1 MRIPVLAIMTVVV
14 LSLAG
19 CGDDD
24 EPITSGGTSEE
35 SEASSPT
42 ASETTA
48 TEEVPVPVDAEVCEL
63 ADEADVEAAFA
74 EDLPP
79 GSFSSGSTDEDGVQW
94 TSDNCNWDIEEG
106 TEVSLEVSIAED
118 FADGTLQ
125 CPELDSFD
133 VPSTPVEGLD
143 ASSAAWV
150 NDKIDPNEGTLRI
163 CTDTYLLGI
172 DVASPDGSRDPET
185 MQAQAVA
192 LAEVVLGNLG

>member
-1 MRIPVLAIMTVVV
+1 VRTLLAVLALALA
-14 LSLAG
+14 LSA

-24 EPITSGGTSEE
+24 DKISSGGASDKPEE
-35 SEASSPT
+35 SSAS

-48 TEEVPVPVDAEVCEL
+48 SADVPVDAEVCEL
-63 ADEADVEAAFA
+63 AAEADVEAAFE

-79 GSFSSGSTDEDGVQW
+79 GSYSSGSTDEDGVQW
-94 TSDNCNWDIEEG
+94 MSDNCNWDIEEG
-106 TEVSLEVSIAED
+106 TEVSLEVSTAED

-143 ASSAAWV
+143 ATSAAWV

-172 DVASPDGSRDPET
+172 DVSSPDGSRDPDT
-185 MQAQAVA
+185 MRDQSVA
-192 LAEVVLGNLG
+192 LAEVVLANLG

>member
-1 MRIPVLAIMTVVV
+1 MRTLLAVFALALA
-14 LSLAG
+14 LSA

-24 EPITSGGTSEE
+24 DPISSGGASDKPEE
-35 SEASSPT
+35 SPAS
-42 ASETTA
+42 ASEPTGTGD
-48 TEEVPVPVDAEVCEL
+48 VPVDAEVCEL

-79 GSFSSGSTDEDGVQW
+79 GSYSSGSTDEDGVQW
-94 TSDNCNWDIEEG
+94 MSDNCNWDIEEG
-106 TEVSLEVSIAED
+106 TEVSLEVSTAED

-143 ASSAAWV
+143 ATSAAWV

-172 DVASPDGSRDPET
+172 DIESPDGSRDPDI
-185 MQAQAVA
+185 MRDQAVA
-192 LAEVVLGNLG
+192 LAEVVLANLG

>member
-1 MRIPVLAIMTVVV
+1 VRTLLAVLA
-14 LSLAG
+14 LALTLTA

-24 EPITSGGTSEE
+24 PISSGGAEE
-35 SEASSPT
+35 KPDDSSVT
-42 ASETTA
+42 ASETVATA
-48 TEEVPVPVDAEVCEL
+48 DVPVDAEVCEL
-63 ADEADVEAAFA
+63 VDEADVETAFE

-79 GSFSSGSTDEDGVQW
+79 GSYSSGSTDEDGVQW
-94 TSDNCNWDIEEG
+94 QSDNCNWDIDEG
-106 TEVSLEVSIAED
+106 TAVSLEVSTAED

-172 DVASPDGSRDPET
+172 DVESPDGSRDPAT
-185 MQAQAVA
+185 MQSQAVA
-192 LAEVVLGNLG
+192 LAEVVLTNLG

>member
-1 MRIPVLAIMTVVV
+1 VRTLLAVLA
-14 LSLAG
+14 LAFALTA

-24 EPITSGGTSEE
+24 DPISSGGASDKPEE
-35 SEASSPT
+35 SSTT

-48 TEEVPVPVDAEVCEL
+48 TAPPAEVEVCEL
-63 ADEADVEAAFA
+63 AEEADVEAAFA

-94 TSDNCNWDIEEG
+94 QSDNCNWDIEDG
-106 TEVSLEVSIAED
+106 LEVSLEVSTAED
-118 FADGTLQ
+118 FADGALL

-133 VPSTPVEGLD
+133 VPSTPVSGLD
-143 ASSAAWV
+143 ADAAYWV
-150 NDKIDPNEGTLRI
+150 NDKIDPDEGTLRI

-172 DVASPDGSRDPET
+172 DIESPDGSRDPAT

-192 LAEVVLGNLG
+192 LAEVVLTNLG

>member
-1 MRIPVLAIMTVVV
+1 MRTLLAVLALALA
-14 LSLAG
+14 LSA

-24 EPITSGGTSEE
+24 DKISSGGASDKPEE
-35 SEASSPT
+35 STAS

-48 TEEVPVPVDAEVCEL
+48 PRDVPVDAEVCEL
-63 ADEADVEAAFA
+63 ADEADVEAAFE

-79 GSFSSGSTDEDGVQW
+79 GSYSSGSTDEDGVQW
-94 TSDNCNWDIEEG
+94 MSDNCNWDIEEG
-106 TEVSLEVSIAED
+106 TEVSLEVSTAED

-143 ASSAAWV
+143 ATSAAWV

-172 DVASPDGSRDPET
+172 DVDSPDGSRDPDT
-185 MQAQAVA
+185 MQSQAVA
-192 LAEVVLGNLG
+192 LAEVVLANLG

>member
-1 MRIPVLAIMTVVV
+1 VRTILAVLALV
-14 LSLAG
+14 LTLSA

-24 EPITSGGTSEE
+24 PISSGGADEKPDD
-35 SEASSPT
+35 SSVT

-48 TEEVPVPVDAEVCEL
+48 TAVVPEGPEVCDL
-63 ADEADVEAAFA
+63 ATEADVEAAFG
-74 EDLPP
+74 EDLGA

-94 TSDNCNWDIEEG
+94 QSDNCNWEVDEG
-106 TEVSLEVSIAED
+106 TEVSLEVSTAED
-118 FADGTLQ
+118 FADGQLQ

-143 ASSAAWV
+143 ATSAAWV

-172 DVASPDGSRDPET
+172 DLESPDGSRDPDT
-185 MQAQAVA
+185 MRDQSVA
-192 LAEVVLGNLG
+192 FAEVVLGNLG

>member
-1 MRIPVLAIMTVVV
+1 MRILLAVLA
-14 LSLAG
+14 LAFTLTA

-24 EPITSGGTSEE
+24 PISSGGTGEKPEDTST
-35 SEASSPT
+35 T
-42 ASETTA
+42 ASETTDPPVA
-48 TEEVPVPVDAEVCEL
+48 PTEVEVCEL
-63 ADEADVEAAFA
+63 ATEADVEAAFE

-94 TSDNCNWDIEEG
+94 QSDNCNWDIEEG
-106 TEVSLEVSIAED
+106 TEVSLEVSTAED
-118 FADGTLQ
+118 FTDGTLQ

-143 ASSAAWV
+143 ATSAAWV

-163 CTDTYLLGI
+163 CTETYLIGI
-172 DVASPDGSRDPET
+172 DVESPDGSRDPET

-192 LAEVVLGNLG
+192 LAEVVLTNLG

>member
-1 MRIPVLAIMTVVV
+1 MRTLLAVLA
-14 LSLAG
+14 LALTLTA

-24 EPITSGGTSEE
+24 PISSGGTNETPEE
-35 SEASSPT
+35 SSTT

-48 TEEVPVPVDAEVCEL
+48 TEDAPVPVDAEVCEL

-74 EDLPP
+74 EDL
-79 GSFSSGSTDEDGVQW
+79 GVGTFSSGSTDEDGVQW
-94 TSDNCNWDIEEG
+94 MSDNCNWEVDEG
-106 TEVSLEVSIAED
+106 TEVSLEVSTAED
-118 FADGTLQ
+118 FTDGTLQ

-143 ASSAAWV
+143 ATSAAWV

-172 DVASPDGSRDPET
+172 DVESPDGSRDPET
-185 MQAQAVA
+185 MQSQAVA
-192 LAEVVLGNLG
+192 LAEVVLANLG